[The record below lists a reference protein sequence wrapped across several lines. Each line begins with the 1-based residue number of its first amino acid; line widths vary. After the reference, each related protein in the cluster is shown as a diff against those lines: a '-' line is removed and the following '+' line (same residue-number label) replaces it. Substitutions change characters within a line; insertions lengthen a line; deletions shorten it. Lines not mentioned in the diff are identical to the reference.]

1 VGIGTS
7 SQKRG
12 RGVMGEKGK
21 EITFEM

>member
-7 SQKRG
+7 SQKTG
-12 RGVMGEKGK
+12 RDVMGEKGK